1 MTSPSKPAMAG
12 LVAAMQSP
20 VTSMQR
26 TWLIATVALF
36 LLGGAAPR
44 GQSPFDSGTPARPG
58 NRIDEL
64 VFARLKGLGIQ
75 PAPLCSDAVFLR
87 RAHLDLIGTL
97 PTADEARAFLADTEP
112 NKRGALVDR
121 LLTRDEYADLWAMR
135 WSDALRVKSEFP
147 INLWP
152 NAVQAYHR
160 WIRTMIRDNV
170 PWDRVAREI
179 LVSNGSNF
187 RDAPVNF
194 YRAVQGRDP
203 NTIAS
208 AVALAFMGA
217 RTDTW
222 PKDRLAAMGAFF
234 SQVAYKPT
242 GEWKE
247 EVVYFDPSKPRGTA
261 TFPDGSAARIA
272 PGQDP
277 REAFA
282 AWLTAPGNPWFARS
296 LVNRY
301 WFWMLGRGIVHEA
314 DDLRPDNPPANPELL
329 AHLEREFVASRY
341 DVKRLLKL
349 ITGSATYQLSSV
361 PARGGSGAAAQANF
375 AHALLRPL
383 EAEVLADALCQITGT
398 HEQYASPIPEP
409 YTLHSARPAVDW
421 PRGRQHHER
430 VPRDLRPRAAR
441 HRPALGAERA
451 ADGGA
456 AAVAAELERHAAK
469 DAAGP
474 RAARARL
481 RQERCARRRFHALPR
496 SPVAVPDGRRD
507 DDGARV
513 PAGERDQPPR
523 GRPGPRVGARQH
535 GGVQVPTLMGDACT
549 HA

>member
-1 MTSPSKPAMAG
+1 MAG
-12 LVAAMQSP
+12 SITA
-20 VTSMQR
+20 MQR
-26 TWLIATVALF
+26 TWLIAAVAL
-36 LLGGAAPR
+36 LVLGGAAPR

-87 RAHLDLIGTL
+87 RAHLDLTGTL
-97 PTADEARAFLADTEP
+97 PTVDEARAFLADTNP
-112 NKRGALVDR
+112 NKRGVLVDR
-121 LLTRDEYADLWAMR
+121 LLARDEYSDLWAMR

-208 AVALAFMGA
+208 AVALAFMGT

-314 DDLRPDNPPANPELL
+314 DDLRPDNTPANPELL

-349 ITGSATYQLSSV
+349 ITNSTTYQLSSV

-409 YTLHSARPAVDW
+409 YTYIPPDQRSIGLPDGSITSAFLETFGRATRDTGLLSERNVRPTAAQRLWLLNSSDVQRKLQQGPGLLALVSGRSDARDVVSTLYLAVLSRF
-421 PRGRQHHER
+421 PSGAEMTT
-430 VPRDLRPRAAR
+430 
-441 HRPALGAERA
+441 ALGYLQANGTNRRTAGQDLVWALVNTAEFRY
-451 ADGGA
+451 
-456 AAVAAELERHAAK
+456 RH
-469 DAAGP
+469 
-474 RAARARL
+474 
-481 RQERCARRRFHALPR
+481 
-496 SPVAVPDGRRD
+496 
-507 DDGARV
+507 
-513 PAGERDQPPR
+513 
-523 GRPGPRVGARQH
+523 
-535 GGVQVPTLMGDACT
+535 
-549 HA
+549 